1 MIKKISGW
9 NWKKIIKVI
18 SENLIIV
25 AVIIIA
31 MEWWQ
36 ARSMVKGK
44 IDQVLTEKSFA
55 AIPKDSETQ
64 LLTKDKATLIYV
76 IAPWCS
82 ICKLMGSSIENLSQ
96 DDLEVK
102 IIALSWEDEDSVAQ
116 FRAEAGMNS
125 PILLGDDSTAEK
137 LGISS
142 FPSYII
148 VDSDS
153 KILKTWSGYTTKTGV
168 WLRTLLRY
176 VI

>member
-18 SENLIIV
+18 SENIIII
-25 AVIIIA
+25 AVIVIA

-36 ARSMVKGK
+36 ARNMVKGK
-44 IDQVLTEKSFA
+44 IDQVLTQKSFDV
-55 AIPKDSETQ
+55 IPQDGETQ
-64 LLTKDKATLIYV
+64 LLAKDKATLIYI
-76 IAPWCS
+76 IAPWCG

-116 FRAEAGMNS
+116 FRTEAGMNS
-125 PILLGDDSTAEK
+125 PILLGDDFTAEK

-153 KILKTWSGYTTKTGV
+153 KILKTWSGYTTKSGV